1 MNVIYW
7 LRYFLITFSNICMM
21 IPLNQHLSQD
31 FFTDF
36 LHCTFPWTDI
46 TRKKFRLGLSAQELN
61 YLDQRS
67 FRFLLNVE
75 NCSVLPKQ
83 RRFSITMQGF
93 SREEFQRPLFPLD
106 YYYDDDDGRSSTAK
120 QTSDHPGS
128 KNLLLEPDLKFTT
141 GNIVTSSSLQENI
154 SKIVTFSWRE
164 KIQRSHPGLIRE

>member
-1 MNVIYW
+1 M
-7 LRYFLITFSNICMM
+7 RYFLITFSNICMM

-46 TRKKFRLGLSAQELN
+46 TRKKFRLDLSAQELNYLDQRSFRFLLNVENCLLLLIKDISKTHWRLIKESSKSHRRVIEDSSKTQRLTWRLN

-83 RRFSITMQGF
+83 RRFQ
-93 SREEFQRPLFPLD
+93 
-106 YYYDDDDGRSSTAK
+106 
-120 QTSDHPGS
+120 
-128 KNLLLEPDLKFTT
+128 
-141 GNIVTSSSLQENI
+141 
-154 SKIVTFSWRE
+154 
-164 KIQRSHPGLIRE
+164 

>member
-1 MNVIYW
+1 MFQNISKNSFSTLDR

-75 NCSVLPKQ
+75 NC
-83 RRFSITMQGF
+83 
-93 SREEFQRPLFPLD
+93 
-106 YYYDDDDGRSSTAK
+106 
-120 QTSDHPGS
+120 
-128 KNLLLEPDLKFTT
+128 LLLLIKD
-141 GNIVTSSSLQENI
+141 I
-154 SKIVTFSWRE
+154 SKTHRRGRLIEDSSKTHPRL
-164 KIQRSHPGLIRE
+164 IQDSSKTPRRLKDSPEDSIL